1 MSAKK
6 NNGFIRIILPL
17 LLIVAGLLMISGQF
31 LSGLFSQAELEAKIE
46 PNSVIMPAAYK
57 VYGNEDALEG
67 KYGLFKMLLTNN
79 GKSAARNVKVSFEI
93 PGYIT
98 ETDLKK
104 VPVILPGQ
112 SILVNCFPKF
122 KEDIV
127 DKMTSS
133 RETVNINISGLNVK
147 DQTESF
153 PVEIKGR
160 NEFVY
165 TQIPTDEILSPAEMI
180 DNAELISCF
189 VTPEDPIIKY
199 FTQQIQEKLL
209 RGEAAS
215 VNREDKEAV
224 RFLTGLYDATYL
236 SHMVYSG
243 TSGVPSAVGDA
254 QSIVQSLRLPREVV
268 TGKTGLC
275 IELSILYASVLMNA
289 GLDPIIFL
297 IPGHAYPGFRLN
309 GNFYA
314 IEATGI
320 GGEGMQGGRV
330 DSMAALQA
338 GMKQLETFFQNAMMG
353 DERYMIVDIRESI
366 KNGAVAM
373 ELKDDSFLRGKVDEI
388 ARSFGGGMA
397 YNPQPQVTYVNYE
410 NPGGTNTGG
419 GNSGG
424 NSGGNTEGSSPAV
437 PSGYKS
443 YKGPISFA
451 YPSSWRIKSNNGS
464 SMPQLKKVLSSQN
477 SDAYVEVYDF
487 KGVSSAQAALNQV
500 QQYLMSY
507 GASMQYSPAGESN
520 GFQLF
525 SGQSN
530 FENILLQWVAVFK
543 RTSSGY
549 SAAIVGTNASNPSQ
563 GVVENILNTIH

>member
-1 MSAKK
+1 MSVKK
-6 NNGFIRIILPL
+6 NNGFIRIVLPL
-17 LLIVAGLLMISGQF
+17 LLVIAGLLMISGQF

-122 KEDIV
+122 KENIV

-133 RETVNINISGLNVK
+133 RETVNINISGLNIK

-153 PVEIKGR
+153 PIEIKGR

-215 VNREDKEAV
+215 VNREDQEAV
-224 RFLTGLYDATYL
+224 RFLTGLYDATYV

-330 DSMAALQA
+330 NSMAALQA

-353 DERYMIVDIRESI
+353 DERYMIVDIREAI

-397 YNPQPQVTYVNYE
+397 YSSQPQVTYANYE
-410 NPGGTNTGG
+410 NPGGTSTGTRTNPGSGNTG
-419 GNSGG
+419 
-424 NSGGNTEGSSPAV
+424 GSSPAV

-443 YKGPISFA
+443 YKGTISFA
-451 YPSSWRIKSNNGS
+451 YPSSWRVSNSGS
-464 SMPQLKKVLSSQN
+464 GMPQLKKVVSSQN
-477 SDAYVEVYDF
+477 SDAYVEIYDF
-487 KGVSSAQAALNQV
+487 RGVSSAQAALNQV

-507 GASMQYSPAGESN
+507 GGNLQYSPAGESN

-525 SGQSN
+525 GGQSN
-530 FENILLQWVAVFK
+530 FENIFLQWVAVFK

-549 SAAIVGTNASNPSQ
+549 SAVVVGSNAGSPSQ
-563 GVVENILNTIH
+563 GVIENILSTIH

>member
-1 MSAKK
+1 MNVKE
-6 NNGFIRIILPL
+6 NNRFIRIILPL
-17 LLIVAGLLMISGQF
+17 LLVAAGLLMISGRF

-67 KYGLFKMLLTNN
+67 KYSLFKMLLTNN
-79 GKSAARNVKVSFEI
+79 GKSVARNVNISFEI

-122 KEDIV
+122 KEDIIE
-127 DKMTSS
+127 KRTSS
-133 RETVNINISGLNVK
+133 RETVNINITGLNIK
-147 DQTESF
+147 NQFESF
-153 PVEIKGR
+153 PIEIKGR

-165 TQIPTDEILSPAEMI
+165 TQISADEILSPAEMI

-215 VNREDKEAV
+215 VNREDQEAV

-243 TSGVPSAVGDA
+243 TSGVPSAIGDA

-320 GGEGMQGGRV
+320 GGEGMQGGRAN
-330 DSMAALQA
+330 SMAALQA

-353 DERYMIVDIRESI
+353 DERYMIVDIREAI

-388 ARSFGGGMA
+388 AMSFGGSMA
-397 YNPQPQVTYVNYE
+397 YSPQPQVAYVNYE
-410 NPGGTNTGG
+410 NQGAASTGTGTNTGG
-419 GNSGG
+419 GG
-424 NSGGNTEGSSPAV
+424 SPAA
-437 PSGYKS
+437 PSGYTN
-443 YKGPISFA
+443 YNGTISFA
-451 YPSSWRIKSNNGS
+451 YPSSWRIKSGS
-464 SMPQLKKVLSSQN
+464 GSGMPQLKKVLKSQN
-477 SDAYVEVYDF
+477 SDAYVEIYDF
-487 KGVSSAQAALNQV
+487 RGASSAQAALNQL
-500 QQYLMSY
+500 QQYLVGY
-507 GASMQYSPAGESN
+507 GGNLQYSPAGQNN

-525 SGQSN
+525 GGQSS
-530 FENILLQWVAVFK
+530 FENIYLQWVAAFK
-543 RTSSGY
+543 QTSSGY
-549 SAAIVGTNASNPSQ
+549 SAVIVGSNAGSPSQ
-563 GVVENILNTIH
+563 GVVESILNTIH

>member
-57 VYGNEDALEG
+57 VYGNGDALEG

-127 DKMTSS
+127 DKRTSS
-133 RETVNINISGLNVK
+133 RETVNINISGLNIK

-254 QSIVQSLRLPREVV
+254 QSVVQSLRLPREVV

-320 GGEGMQGGRV
+320 GGEGMEGGRMN
-330 DSMAALQA
+330 SMAALQM
-338 GMKQLETFFQNAMMG
+338 GMKELETFFQSAMMG

-397 YNPQPQVTYVNYE
+397 YNPQPQVSYTNYE

-424 NSGGNTEGSSPAV
+424 SSPAA
-437 PSGYKS
+437 PSGYKN
-443 YKGPISFA
+443 YKGTISFA

-477 SDAYVEVYDF
+477 SDTFVEIYDF
-487 KGVSSAQAALNQV
+487 KGVSSAQAALNQI
-500 QQYLMSY
+500 QQYLMSF
-507 GASMQYSPAGESN
+507 GGNLQYSPAGESN

>member
-1 MSAKK
+1 MSTKK

-224 RFLTGLYDATYL
+224 RFLTGLYDATYV

-268 TGKTGLC
+268 TGK
-275 IELSILYASVLMNA
+275 
-289 GLDPIIFL
+289 
-297 IPGHAYPGFRLN
+297 
-309 GNFYA
+309 
-314 IEATGI
+314 
-320 GGEGMQGGRV
+320 
-330 DSMAALQA
+330 
-338 GMKQLETFFQNAMMG
+338 
-353 DERYMIVDIRESI
+353 
-366 KNGAVAM
+366 
-373 ELKDDSFLRGKVDEI
+373 
-388 ARSFGGGMA
+388 
-397 YNPQPQVTYVNYE
+397 
-410 NPGGTNTGG
+410 
-419 GNSGG
+419 
-424 NSGGNTEGSSPAV
+424 
-437 PSGYKS
+437 KS
-443 YKGPISFA
+443 
-451 YPSSWRIKSNNGS
+451 
-464 SMPQLKKVLSSQN
+464 
-477 SDAYVEVYDF
+477 
-487 KGVSSAQAALNQV
+487 
-500 QQYLMSY
+500 
-507 GASMQYSPAGESN
+507 
-520 GFQLF
+520 
-525 SGQSN
+525 
-530 FENILLQWVAVFK
+530 
-543 RTSSGY
+543 TSS
-549 SAAIVGTNASNPSQ
+549 
-563 GVVENILNTIH
+563 